1 MLNGTMD
8 FSRCKRL
15 SVRGYNKVRQY
26 SMASTE
32 IEDCTAV
39 NPALIQPNVVID
51 AVGVPDILGKII
63 FLQMLFLS

>member
-1 MLNGTMD
+1 MD

-26 SMASTE
+26 SVTSTE

-39 NPALIQPNVVID
+39 NPTLIKPNVVID
-51 AVGVPDILGKII
+51 AVGVPDVQGKI
-63 FLQMLFLS
+63 LFVT

>member
-1 MLNGTMD
+1 
-8 FSRCKRL
+8 
-15 SVRGYNKVRQY
+15 
-26 SMASTE
+26 MASTE